1 MKTYN
6 DLKADCLNG
15 DRQHTFHYA
24 VLTQMMPASDFRCG
38 KSPYQCASPPTESI
52 MHVMVRSI

>member
-15 DRQHTFHYA
+15 DRQHMFHYA
-24 VLTQMMPASDFRCG
+24 VNKG
-38 KSPYQCASPPTESI
+38 KGPYQCASPLTESF